1 MHKTCKKIMAILFI
15 IIALVLAVLV
25 SSPNKE
31 AHLNLAIAIS
41 RFFDVMIPIL
51 AVGALIKYLIGCG
64 GCSCKQDDKCACGKD
79 NCTCKQDACK
89 QESCECK

>member
-1 MHKTCKKIMAILFI
+1 MAILFI

-31 AHLNLAIAIS
+31 LHLNLAIAVS

-51 AVGALIKYLIGCG
+51 AVGALIKYLLGCG
-64 GCSCKQDDKCACGKD
+64 GSCGCGCGQNLCKKD
-79 NCTCKQDACK
+79 
-89 QESCECK
+89 

>member
-1 MHKTCKKIMAILFI
+1 MAILFI

-51 AVGALIKYLIGCG
+51 AVGALIKYLVGCG
-64 GCSCKQDDKCACGKD
+64 SGCNQSCGCGCKLDDKCACGKD
-79 NCTCKQDACK
+79 DCTCKQDACK
-89 QESCECK
+89 KESCECK

>member
-1 MHKTCKKIMAILFI
+1 MHKTCKKIMAVVFI

-51 AVGALIKYLIGCG
+51 AVGALIKYLVGCG
-64 GCSCKQDDKCACGKD
+64 SSCGCKQQDGKCACDKD
-79 NCTCKQDACK
+79 SSVCEQNSCSSCK
-89 QESCECK
+89 